1 MLIRSKRDGSG
12 GGMIS
17 FSSLFSGSNDERAQ
31 LLTHIQK
38 WHEEGENQ
46 KIIDAIAEIPEEER
60 GYELTSL
67 LARAFINL
75 AMTTSNKVFYTRA
88 EEILRSVETEGLND
102 SMWHY
107 RMGYALYYMDRE
119 EEALVYL
126 RQASALD
133 PEHSEARNLISVCEQ
148 YIERSRDIAP
158 VTIERMQEFFDESG
172 YSYGVEAPQ
181 RIRSGFMGNPFGF
194 ELHEGECVSMWAAW
208 APDLPIELRTQLLN
222 VCNERNNN
230 TRCPK
235 AYVQVKDDGSLW
247 VCCEHQML
255 IRHGCA
261 THQLFQNIFVF
272 IRTASDFFEGLEEQF
287 PQFKQESS
295 QEGSEDS
302 SECAGE

>member
-1 MLIRSKRDGSG
+1 
-12 GGMIS
+12 MIS
-17 FSSLFSGSNDERAQ
+17 FNSLFSGSNDERAQ

-60 GYELTSL
+60 GYELISL

-88 EEILRSVETEGLND
+88 EELLRSVETEGLND

-119 EEALVYL
+119 EEALLYL

-133 PEHSEARNLISVCEQ
+133 PEDSQIHQLIAVCEQ

-222 VCNERNNN
+222 VCNEWNNN

-272 IRTASDFFEGLEEQF
+272 IRTASAFFEGLEEQF
-287 PQFKQESS
+287 PQFKQEGSS
-295 QEGSEDS
+295 DS
-302 SECAGE
+302 SESVDE

>member
-1 MLIRSKRDGSG
+1 M
-12 GGMIS
+12 
-17 FSSLFSGSNDERAQ
+17 
-31 LLTHIQK
+31 
-38 WHEEGENQ
+38 
-46 KIIDAIAEIPEEER
+46 
-60 GYELTSL
+60 

-88 EEILRSVETEGLND
+88 EELLRSVETEGLND

-119 EEALVYL
+119 EEALLYL

-222 VCNERNNN
+222 VCNEWNNN

-272 IRTASDFFEGLEEQF
+272 IRTASAFFEGLEEQF
-287 PQFKQESS
+287 PQFKQEGSS
-295 QEGSEDS
+295 DS
-302 SECAGE
+302 SESVDE

>member
-1 MLIRSKRDGSG
+1 
-12 GGMIS
+12 MIS
-17 FSSLFSGSNDERAQ
+17 FNSLFSGSNDERAQ
-31 LLTHIQK
+31 LLTHIKK

-88 EEILRSVETEGLND
+88 EELLRSVETEGLND

-119 EEALVYL
+119 EEALLYL

-158 VTIERMQEFFDESG
+158 VTIERMQLFFDENK
-172 YSYGVEAPQ
+172 YTYGLHDS
-181 RIRSGFMGNPFGF
+181 RLIKTGFRGHPFSF
-194 ELHEGECVSMWAAW
+194 VVHEGECVAMWAAW

-222 VCNERNNN
+222 VCNEWNNN
-230 TRCPK
+230 TRWPK

-261 THQLFQNIFVF
+261 THQLFQNIDVF
-272 IRTASDFFEGLEEQF
+272 IRTASDFFEGLGDQF
-287 PQFKQESS
+287 PQFKQEDSD
-295 QEGSEDS
+295 DS
-302 SECAGE
+302 SEGAGE